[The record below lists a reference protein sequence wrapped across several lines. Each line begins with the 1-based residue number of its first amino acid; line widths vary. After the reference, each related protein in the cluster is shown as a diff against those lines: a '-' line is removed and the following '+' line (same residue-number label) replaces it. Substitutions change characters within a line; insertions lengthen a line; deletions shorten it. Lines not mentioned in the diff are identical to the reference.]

1 MTIKQK
7 IGTAIATGTLI
18 AATLLPG
25 AAFASTNITISGNGV
40 SSVNKAKV
48 VKINK
53 STVNQGNLTGVSVS
67 GGAFSNTGNN
77 SASGNTG
84 SGVAIHTGAAASSVS
99 TSVTGSSNTNTQGLP
114 CGCDTGTTTINI
126 TGNGVGSNNR
136 AKVVTVNSLT
146 VNQGNATLVD
156 VEALVGS
163 NSGNNSA
170 SGNTGGTVGI
180 TTGTASSSVGV
191 SVTGSTNTN

>member
-7 IGTAIATGTLI
+7 IGAAIATGTLI

-25 AAFASTNITISGNGV
+25 AAFANTNITISGNGV
-40 SSVNKAKV
+40 GSVNKAKV

-67 GGAFSNTGNN
+67 GGALSNTGGN

-84 SGVAIHTGAAASSVS
+84 SGVTIGTGAAASSAS
-99 TSVTGSSNTNTQGLP
+99 TSVTGSSNVNTQGLP
-114 CGCDTGTTTINI
+114 CGCDESSTTIDI
-126 TGNGVGSNNR
+126 TRNGVGSNNR
-136 AKVVTVNSLT
+136 AKVVTINSLT
-146 VNQGNATLVD
+146 VNQGNATLVG
-156 VEALVGS
+156 VETLVGS
-163 NSGNNSA
+163 NTGGNSA

-180 TTGTASSSVGV
+180 TTGTANSSVGV
-191 SVTGSTNTN
+191 SVTGSSNTN